1 MFSNCI
7 TPTASLFA
15 YVMYSNIMPNV
26 IISFRH
32 GRFFSFA
39 WYNPL
44 LLQMCIDGYLSLCS
58 TEMLYR
64 TGILVFFIILVLVE
78 VCILSHH
85 HIYILMHLN
94 NVISF
99 LDRSNALIVLFLI
112 VLLMLL
118 IFLQCMLVWILYIT
132 ILINFRLWKHVFLLL
147 FNLVGK
153 STLTYFYVTFF

>member
-44 LLQMCIDGYLSLCS
+44 LLQMCLDGFLSFCS

-99 LDRSNALIVLFLI
+99 LDRSNALIVLLNCFSN
-112 VLLMLL
+112 
-118 IFLQCMLVWILYIT
+118 T
-132 ILINFRLWKHVFLLL
+132 SNFSSIYVGLDPVYYNSYKFPFVKTCVF
-147 FNLVGK
+147 VVVQSSG
-153 STLTYFYVTFF
+153 